1 MGEKAFEIP
10 LFPLDVV
17 LFPGM
22 ALPMHIFERRYREMM
37 RYCLDSDIS
46 FGVVLAHEATP
57 EAAAEDEAQDEMPAR
72 VGTIARI
79 NDYERLANGCY
90 NLLATGTERF
100 EILELRPDKP
110 YSAGLV
116 RVLRDDADFADPTR
130 LAALTSAARSAL
142 RTYLRTMLRLLGSG
156 DCRIAIPR
164 DPTEL
169 SYAIGMCLTCEDCEK
184 QVLLETRS
192 LDQRLAHGTQL
203 LRQETKAL
211 ARQIET
217 ETETRTNAQSDRA
230 RLN

>member
-22 ALPMHIFERRYREMM
+22 TLPMHIFERRYREMM
-37 RYCLDSDIS
+37 RHCLDSNIS
-46 FGVVLAHEATP
+46 FGVVLAHEP
-57 EAAAEDEAQDEMPAR
+57 NPAAASDDEAQDEMLAR

-79 NDYERLANGCY
+79 NDYERLPDGCY
-90 NLLATGTERF
+90 NLLATGAERF
-100 EILELRPDKP
+100 EILELRPGKP
-110 YSAGLV
+110 YSIGLV

-130 LAALTSAARSAL
+130 LAALTSDARSAL

-156 DCRIAIPR
+156 DCRIPIPR

-169 SYAIGMCLTCEDCEK
+169 SYVIGMCLTCEDFEK

-192 LDQRLAHGTQL
+192 LDQRLAHGTQM
-203 LRQETKAL
+203 LRQETMAL
-211 ARQIET
+211 ARQIEC
-217 ETETRTNAQSDRA
+217 EADTNAPSDRA